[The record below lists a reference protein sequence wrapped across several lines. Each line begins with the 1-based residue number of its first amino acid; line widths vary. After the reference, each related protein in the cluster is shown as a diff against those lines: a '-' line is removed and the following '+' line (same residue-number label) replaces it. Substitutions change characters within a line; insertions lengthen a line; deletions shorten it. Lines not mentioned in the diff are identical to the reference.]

1 MTRARNKK
9 KDKQEPN
16 KQEPQV
22 NPHSQ
27 LIVQQ
32 RQSAPSKKRTKKKK
46 WVEPDPT
53 GGIPDAWLPPSYW
66 N

>member
-1 MTRARNKK
+1 MTSDRDKQKEQTPQHSKTASLRPSQKK
-9 KDKQEPN
+9 KPG
-16 KQEPQV
+16 
-22 NPHSQ
+22 
-27 LIVQQ
+27 
-32 RQSAPSKKRTKKKK
+32 KRNKKKK